1 MQKRAFSQVAQHALV
16 GAGIGGA
23 LGTGVGYLRGEP
35 ENRGRSM
42 LSHGAIGAVTG
53 GLIGAG
59 SGFNAQGGGSGG
71 SSTPLPNV
79 NPLDPSAAKR
89 MDRIRTV
96 LRGYNGLGA
105 DVHKHMGEYADLA
118 KAQTL
123 TQQQVDRM
131 RALAQQYAPGVG
143 GNPEHVSNFF
153 QAAAH
158 RYEPKVAV
166 ASFDMASAHAAVAAY
181 AAGMDYAFDLMGL

>member
-1 MQKRAFSQVAQHALV
+1 MQKRAFNQVAQHALV

-23 LGTGVGYLRGEP
+23 LGTGVGYLRGKP
-35 ENRGRSM
+35 GNRGRSM

-59 SGFNAQGGGSGG
+59 SGFNAQG
-71 SSTPLPNV
+71 SSAPLPNV

-118 KAQTL
+118 KAQAL
-123 TQQQVDRM
+123 TQQQVERM
-131 RALAQQYAPGVG
+131 RALAQQYAPGAG

-166 ASFDMASAHAAVAAY
+166 ASFGFAY
-181 AAGMDYAFDLMGL
+181 EVGMDRAFDLMGL